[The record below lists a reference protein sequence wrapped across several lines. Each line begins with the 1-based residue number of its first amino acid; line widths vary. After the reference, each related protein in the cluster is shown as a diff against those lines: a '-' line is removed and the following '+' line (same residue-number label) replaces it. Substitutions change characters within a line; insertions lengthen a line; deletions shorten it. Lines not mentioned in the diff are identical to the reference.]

1 MFLWACFLAFIL
13 ESSLAL
19 LLLGSFYRLRARTLH
34 ALEQVA
40 KG

>member
-19 LLLGSFYRLRARTLH
+19 LLLASFYRLRAHALD
-34 ALEQVA
+34 ALEQIA